1 MNQENVT
8 FPIDSEKKE
17 ALKAIANVTDRDLT
31 YVLNEA
37 IASYLEIYSVS
48 QVYGVLQG
56 HGNALSL
63 RGFIDPGCTSSTWNL
78 LYQWLV
84 DEIKK
89 GVAEAEAGDFAS
101 DNEVQAVFTKL
112 TNKNQKL
119 LENL

>member
-37 IASYLEIYSVS
+37 IASYLEIY
-48 QVYGVLQG
+48 
-56 HGNALSL
+56 
-63 RGFIDPGCTSSTWNL
+63 
-78 LYQWLV
+78 QWLL
-84 DEIKK
+84 DEINK

-101 DNEVQAVFTKL
+101 DDEVQAVFAKL
-112 TNKNQKL
+112 TN
-119 LENL
+119 EN